1 MSNTTSSQSNGLR
14 WVLITGMAIAAFVG
28 AYGFA
33 AAKSQSARNGYVQTA
48 SAPVAQG
55 GAYGATQG
63 GTGSTGAGTSYGSG
77 ASGSGTGSPA
87 TGGLTGAG
95 GCCGGGSATSADGV
109 TGATAEGAATLAGG
123 VQKISV
129 DVSTGT
135 YNPNVIKLKAGV
147 PAEVTFANG
156 TGCTGQVQSQALNF
170 SADMTNGPAT
180 VKLPAL
186 KAGTYSFYCG
196 MQMVFGKIVVE

>member
-1 MSNTTSSQSNGLR
+1 MT
-14 WVLITGMAIAAFVG
+14 VAAFVG

-33 AAKSQSARNGYVQTA
+33 AAKSQSARNVYVQTA

-55 GAYGATQG
+55 GTYSAPQG
-63 GTGSTGAGTSYGSG
+63 GTGSGAGGTSYGSDT
-77 ASGSGTGSPA
+77 GTPS
-87 TGGLTGAG
+87 TSGLTGAG
-95 GCCGGGSATSADGV
+95 GCCGGGSATNADGV
-109 TGATAEGAATLAGG
+109 TGATVEGAATLEGG
-123 VQKISV
+123 VQKVSV

-135 YNPNVIKLKAGV
+135 YNPNIIKLKAGV

-156 TGCTGQVQSQALNF
+156 SGCTGQVQSQALNF
-170 SADMTNGPAT
+170 SADMSGGPAT
-180 VKLPAL
+180 VKLSAL

>member
-1 MSNTTSSQSNGLR
+1 MSNTTSSQTNGLR
-14 WVLITGMAIAAFVG
+14 WALIAGMTIAAFVG

-33 AAKSQSARNGYVQTA
+33 AAKSQSTRGSYTQTA
-48 SAPVAQG
+48 SAAQTG
-55 GAYGATQG
+55 VTTGAYT
-63 GTGSTGAGTSYGSG
+63 TGSATTGSG
-77 ASGSGTGSPA
+77 AQQGTSLQ
-87 TGGLTGAG
+87 GGLGGG
-95 GCCGGGSATSADGV
+95 GCCGGSSTANADGV
-109 TGATAEGAATLAGG
+109 TGATVEGAATLEGG

-156 TGCTGQVQSQALNF
+156 GGCTGQVQSQALNF
-170 SADMTNGPAT
+170 SADMSNGPAT

>member
-1 MSNTTSSQSNGLR
+1 MSNTTSSQTKGLR

-33 AAKSQSARNGYVQTA
+33 AAKSQSARNAYVQTA
-48 SAPVAQG
+48 AAPVAQG
-55 GAYGATQG
+55 GTYSGTQG
-63 GTGSTGAGTSYGSG
+63 GTGSSGAGTSYSSG
-77 ASGSGTGSPA
+77 TSGSGTNSPS

-95 GCCGGGSATSADGV
+95 GCCGGGSATNVDGV
-109 TGATAEGAATLAGG
+109 TGATVEGAAKLEGG

-135 YNPNVIKLKAGV
+135 YNPNIIKLKAGV

-170 SADMTNGPAT
+170 SADMSGGPAT

-186 KAGTYSFYCG
+186 KAGTYTFYCG